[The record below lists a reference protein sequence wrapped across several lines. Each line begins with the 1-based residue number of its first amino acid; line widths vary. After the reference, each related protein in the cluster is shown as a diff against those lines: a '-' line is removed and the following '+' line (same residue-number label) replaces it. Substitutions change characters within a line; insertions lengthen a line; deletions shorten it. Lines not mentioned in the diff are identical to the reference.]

1 MAIPS
6 KVQEKKTSIYRKDYR
21 RYPERETVFW
31 DPGVVFNPPRNLI
44 ADLKGEDTRYHG
56 INNMLLSYVASREGF
71 TDNRWAT
78 FAQVKSLQKEG
89 VPFEDQPKIQK
100 GAKGYT
106 IEYWQYS
113 KIKMTVDENGKKV
126 PVMKE
131 NPETGRLEPEKIP
144 LNPPLV
150 KTYTVF
156 NASQM
161 DNIPRRQRNLR
172 LMNRSGMNPWKRC
185 WPIVKPRFTMT
196 NHRVT
201 FIALETIPST

>member
-6 KVQEKKTSIYRKDYR
+6 KVQEKRQAFTEKIIDDIRSGK
-21 RYPERETVFW
+21 PFFW

-131 NPETGRLEPEKIP
+131 NPETG
-144 LNPPLV
+144 
-150 KTYTVF
+150 
-156 NASQM
+156 S
-161 DNIPRRQRNLR
+161 D
-172 LMNRSGMNPWKRC
+172 
-185 WPIVKPRFTMT
+185 IVK
-196 NHRVT
+196 
-201 FIALETIPST
+201 IS